1 VRRSVGQSGPS
12 LSSRELGAAMSM
24 ARFWRD
30 QGRRDEAREFS
41 LRSTAGS
48 PRVSIRWILKEARAL
63 LDELAT

>member
-1 VRRSVGQSGPS
+1 MKLAS
-12 LSSRELGAAMSM
+12 
-24 ARFWRD
+24 
-30 QGRRDEAREFS
+30 FS